1 MLSVILYA
9 IHRLSVYTCSI
20 YVSAIK
26 FILVYRYQFRTQS
39 SRRKLRCKHI
49 VLLVEPFTNVS
60 YLHGA
65 ARFDSVAW
73 CVCAAPLLLF
83 YFFALHF

>member
-1 MLSVILYA
+1 MLSVILSA
-9 IHRLSVYTCSI
+9 IERLSVYTRSI

-26 FILVYRYQFRTQS
+26 LYLVYRYQFETQS
-39 SRRKLRCKHI
+39 SRRKLRCEHMT
-49 VLLVEPFTNVS
+49 LLVEPFTNVS

-83 YFFALHF
+83 YFFALDC